1 MTTWADEFAQSFDA
15 IEIDR
20 APSPGA
26 IDKALAACGA
36 DAPGF
41 YLADDAGGR
50 FVIDRDL
57 GVISLR
63 DEALLESLRGEIF
76 PVCLRVIEA
85 SGLSYTLDLKL
96 RVTGLVPQMVGAEDI
111 AFGAGPASAAATL
124 PAAAPVTPWIAFA
137 PVRGLQAKQALN
149 SDGAYGS
156 LIAAALPVTDQRV
169 SIAFGESLPAPAPA
183 HAAWSL

>member
-20 APSPGA
+20 APS
-26 IDKALAACGA
+26 LAVG

-50 FVIDRDL
+50 FVVDRDL

-63 DEALLESLRGEIF
+63 EEALLESLRGQIF
-76 PVCLRVIEA
+76 PVCLRVVEA

-111 AFGAGPASAAATL
+111 AFGAEPASSTSLA
-124 PAAAPVTPWIAFA
+124 AAAPVTPWVAFA
-137 PVRGLQAKQALN
+137 PVRGLQTKQALTP
-149 SDGAYGS
+149 DGAYGTLISPS
-156 LIAAALPVTDQRV
+156 LPTTDERV
-169 SIAFGESLPAPAPA
+169 SIAFGESLPAPAPG

>member
-20 APSPGA
+20 APS
-26 IDKALAACGA
+26 LAARE
-36 DAPGF
+36 APGF

-50 FVIDRDL
+50 FVVDRDL

-63 DEALLESLRGEIF
+63 EETLLESLRGEIF
-76 PVCLRVIEA
+76 PVCLRVVEA

-111 AFGAGPASAAATL
+111 AFGAEPASSAAIL
-124 PAAAPVTPWIAFA
+124 PAAPVTPWVAFA
-137 PVRGLQAKQALN
+137 PVRGLQTKSALAT
-149 SDGAYGS
+149 DGAYGALISPS
-156 LIAAALPVTDQRV
+156 LPATDERV
-169 SIAFGESLPAPAPA
+169 SIAFGERVPAPTPA